1 MVIVC
6 DMHALGYQ
14 LRLQVPQPVV
24 LEAEVHQVV
33 CHLLDKVLAKRL
45 LEYLLVPKMVSED
58 VQQLYAS
65 NKANRKLVIN

>member
-1 MVIVC
+1 MFVC

-14 LRLQVPQPVV
+14 LRLQVTQSVV
-24 LEAEVHQVV
+24 FEAEVHHVV
-33 CHLLDKVLAKRL
+33 CHLLYKVLAKRL
-45 LEYLLVPKMVSED
+45 LEYLLVPFIVSED